1 MNKPYWPKTV
11 IIVGAGST
19 AQLGSPPTAK
29 QGKLFKVLGQ
39 DETKKSLAKRVEEA
53 FYSPNHQQSIIDLL
67 CCLGDKLESN
77 LYDFTDEEKEAAS
90 RLFFKLEEKKRLDL
104 VRQLR
109 EIYDWDALKK
119 IIQIVPGFD
128 TEEDYTND
136 ADFLRDLFNI
146 IDMHIHDGQGFYAP
160 ISDEKSPLNH
170 QYKYFIPAQRLYNA
184 RTCML
189 MLINLFFFCKYQDML
204 TDSDK
209 RDKFLQYSKFVEAI
223 SQVIQKEAAEK
234 YTPEKATSREYYL
247 FPYSIISLNYDPIW
261 LWLYFY
267 NQKKANENSRYV
279 GTPAKPIKLFNDF
292 GSFMGIREIA
302 KKDSILPRYPFNEA
316 VVQRINDSKYRDKR
330 VVRIGKFYFPHG
342 CCCIREC
349 KNCGKMI
356 TAMGDSWDLLSNS
369 VLPNPIIPAFKK
381 SEHRS
386 EKEKNAFEEGRP
398 DAIECPF
405 CGNLTYASDIP
416 LIMQT
421 SFKGNHPPY
430 LEEIQRE
437 AKVNLENADHIVM
450 FGYSLP
456 IDDITWRTIIATRK
470 ARLHKQ
476 NGKKLLCTIITGYG
490 GPNEWIVGEDKIKD
504 LINECKNDDN
514 KSSKYSI
521 DTVKQAINI
530 FGIDN
535 IRVYVGG
542 IPDFWTQYHDFL
554 ENRARD
560 MINPEWNK

>member
-11 IIVGAGST
+11 IIIGAGST
-19 AQLGSPPTAK
+19 AQLGSPVTAK

-39 DETKKSLAKRVEEA
+39 DETQKSLAKRVEEA
-53 FYSPNHQQSIIDLL
+53 FYSPNHHQFIIDLL

-77 LYDFTDEEKEAAS
+77 LYDFTEKEKVATK
-90 RLFFKLEEKKRLDL
+90 RLFPDLEGKKRLDL

-119 IIQIVPGFD
+119 IIQIVPGFN
-128 TEEDYTND
+128 TNEEFTND
-136 ADFLRDLFNI
+136 ADFLRDLFNV
-146 IDMHIHDGQGFYAP
+146 IDLHIHDGHGFYAP
-160 ISDEKSPLNH
+160 LSDEDSSLNH
-170 QYKYFIPAQRLYNA
+170 QYKYFIPAQRLHNA

-204 TDSDK
+204 VQQDK
-209 RDKFLQYSKFVEAI
+209 RDKFLEYSEFVKSI
-223 SQVIQKEAAEK
+223 SLVIQKEAVNK
-234 YTPEKATSREYYL
+234 YSPETANSREYYL
-247 FPYSIISLNYDPIW
+247 FPYSIISFNYDPIW

-267 NQKKANENSRYV
+267 NQKKINDNSRYV
-279 GTPAKPIKLFNDF
+279 GIPAKPIKLFNDF
-292 GSFMGIREIA
+292 GSFMGIREIG

-316 VVQRINDSKYRDKR
+316 VVQRINDSNHSIDR

-356 TAMGDSWDLLSNS
+356 TAMGDSWDLFSDS
-369 VLPNPIIPAFKK
+369 VLPNPIIPDFKK
-381 SEHRS
+381 SKARS
-386 EKEKNAFEEGRP
+386 EKEKKAFDNGRP

-405 CGNLTYASDIP
+405 CGNLTYASDNP

-421 SFKGNHPPY
+421 SFKENHPPY

-456 IDDITWRTIIATRK
+456 ADDITWRTIIATRK
-470 ARLHKQ
+470 ARLHNHSQKH
-476 NGKKLLCTIITGYG
+476 LLCSIITGRD

-521 DTVKQAINI
+521 DTVKQAISI
-530 FGIDN
+530 FGIEN
-535 IRVYVGG
+535 IRIYIGG
-542 IPDFWTQYHDFL
+542 IPDFWTKYHGSL
-554 ENRARD
+554 EDRAKD
-560 MINPEWNK
+560 MINHEWK

>member
-29 QGKLFKVLGQ
+29 QGTLFKVLGQ
-39 DETKKSLAKRVEEA
+39 DESQKSLAKRVEEA
-53 FYSPNHQQSIIDLL
+53 FYSPNHQQTIIDLL

-437 AKVNLENADHIVM
+437 AKVNLENTDHIVM

-456 IDDITWRTIIATRK
+456 PDDITWRTIIATRK

-476 NGKKLLCTIITGYG
+476 SDKSLLC
-490 GPNEWIVGEDKIKD
+490 
-504 LINECKNDDN
+504 
-514 KSSKYSI
+514 S
-521 DTVKQAINI
+521 Q
-530 FGIDN
+530 
-535 IRVYVGG
+535 
-542 IPDFWTQYHDFL
+542 
-554 ENRARD
+554 
-560 MINPEWNK
+560 